1 MSDKYI
7 FRRTQED
14 KFTIIP
20 NALIRDTRLSWEARG
35 LLMYLLSQ
43 KPDWTVRKT
52 DLERQSQANDF
63 VVSRILK
70 ELEEARY
77 IYREQVNDEDS
88 GRFEWVTYVFD
99 SPIPQSSTD
108 GKMHHIISTN
118 KQEKTNTEKATKQDV
133 LDAMVAYAGNGDKLT
148 DYPADVVPYLE
159 AFIAKFKREPAKQEK
174 AAWIKASREL
184 SAIGAKPE
192 DIGGM
197 YDYTRNLG
205 LPIKSPYSIMFAFDA
220 MRQREDDD
228 TLEGYERV

>member
-70 ELEEARY
+70 ELEDTRY

-108 GKMHHIISTN
+108 GKPPHIISTD
-118 KQEKTNTEKATKQDV
+118 KERTTTEKATKQDV
-133 LDAMVAYAGNGDKLT
+133 LDAMIAYSGNGDNLA

-159 AFIAKFKREPAKQEK
+159 AFVEKFKRDPSKQEK
-174 AAWIKASREL
+174 ATWIKGAREWM
-184 SAIGAKPE
+184 AMGVRPE
-192 DIGGM
+192 DVGRM
-197 YDYTRNLG
+197 YDYCRKLG
-205 LPIKSPYSIMFAFDA
+205 LPIKSPYSIMFAYDA
-220 MRQREDDD
+220 MRQEQEKLP
-228 TLEGYERV
+228 TNIPVKEY